1 MAVVPASSRGV
12 SLSSANTWTANQT
25 APAWIASGLTGA
37 TAASRYVGATTS
49 GAPASG
55 TFSTGDFII
64 DQTAKVYVCTAGGSP
79 GTWAQAG
86 GGVTV
91 IDYTEFTGNVDIS
104 SNSEASPTNI
114 VVAGAHTFDGATL
127 CCIEFYSPNVVFN
140 ATLNGALFIDIY
152 DGTTSIGRLA
162 ALQTPSGDGA
172 LNYNLFGRRYLTPSA
187 ASHTYKIGGWYA
199 TVADPFVKA
208 GAGGTTTLLPGY
220 IRITSGS

>member
-1 MAVVPASSRGV
+1 MTGIPQSSRGGG
-12 SLSSANTWTANQT
+12 L
-25 APAWIASGLTGA
+25 PLGLTGA
-37 TAASRYVGATTS
+37 TAATRYVGATSS

-55 TFSTGDFII
+55 TFAVGDFSI
-64 DQTAKVYVCTAGGSP
+64 DQTGKIFVCTAAGSP
-79 GTWAQAG
+79 GTWAQVGG

-91 IDYTEFTGNVDIS
+91 IDYTEFTGNVDIA

-140 ATLNGALFIDIY
+140 ATLNGGLFIDIY

-187 ASHTYKIGGWYA
+187 ASHTYKIGGWYS